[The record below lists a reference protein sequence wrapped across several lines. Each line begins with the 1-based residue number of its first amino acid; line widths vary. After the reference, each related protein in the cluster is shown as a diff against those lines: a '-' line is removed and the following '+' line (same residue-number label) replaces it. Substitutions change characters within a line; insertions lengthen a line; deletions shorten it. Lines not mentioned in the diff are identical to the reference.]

1 MQPLLDGVI
10 SYLPSPVDVEN
21 RGLDTSSGVEEEI
34 VVPCSADGPL
44 VALAFKL
51 EETRFGQLTYLRLYS
66 GTLNRGDTVLNQT
79 SGKKLRV
86 PRLVRM
92 HSDDM
97 EEVESASA
105 GDVVAMFGA
114 DCASMDTF
122 TTQGTQMAM
131 TSMFVPEP
139 VMSLAISCPSKY
151 SANFSKVRLLFLSCL
166 SLLLYAWLDDDF
178 VCRPSLNAVVID
190 WNLSF
195 CLSNPRDFSATH
207 FPPLSS
213 QSHLQPRSPPL
224 SLSPRSLFHSQA
236 LGKFRRED
244 PTFQVSMDKETKET
258 VVAGMGELHLEIY
271 IERMLREYEVP
282 ITSGAPRVRLVSPFL
297 SSPFSH
303 FHRRCRPCRRCCCFA
318 CAAPLPRRGDSI
330 RACSAKTLPSLAHEH
345 VIEVISVEQ
354 GT

>member
-224 SLSPRSLFHSQA
+224 SLP
-236 LGKFRRED
+236 G
-244 PTFQVSMDKETKET
+244 
-258 VVAGMGELHLEIY
+258 
-271 IERMLREYEVP
+271 
-282 ITSGAPRVRLVSPFL
+282 L
-297 SSPFSH
+297 SSIL
-303 FHRRCRPCRRCCCFA
+303 RR
-318 CAAPLPRRGDSI
+318 SVN
-330 RACSAKTLPSLAHEH
+330 SAVKTLPSKSRWTRRPRRRWWLAWASCTWRFTSSACCASTKCPSR
-345 VIEVISVEQ
+345 VARPGYVLSLLSFPLLSPISTGVVAPAAAVAASHAPRLCPAAVTPFGRVQ
-354 GT
+354 PRLFRLWLMST